1 MGKLYLATIIAIAIT
16 ASIAS
21 HLFAVGM
28 LRSTRPGFLA
38 GLRSGMRWF
47 GGRFKNVFDDW
58 IAAMLAR
65 RERQAAIFSLRH
77 LNDRELKDIGLYRS
91 LIAHDPRLSG
101 RERPAGI
108 LGAASAS
115 VR

>member
-1 MGKLYLATIIAIAIT
+1 MNQLHLAMIIAIVIT

-28 LRSTRPGFLA
+28 FRSTRPGFLA
-38 GLRSGMRWF
+38 GLRSGMRRL
-47 GGRFKNVFDDW
+47 GGQFINVFDHW

-101 RERPAGI
+101 RGRPADT
-108 LGAASAS
+108 LGAVSAS
-115 VR
+115 VQ